1 MAIVQYLDLES
12 LLLTPMFDLNMD
24 LEDLVEVNGAAT
36 NEVEV
41 MAIDKADNL
50 ERDRNQNLW
59 FT

>member
-59 FT
+59 CT